1 MSFYEYI
8 QTFKD
13 DKTPLGELAIW
24 IKEDDSFPKQEKL
37 TENILSYFHQ
47 MSNIDH
53 EIEDTKIVGDSCP
66 HLHKILILFTKSYL
80 LKRSQTMIVIN
91 KYGNELVIDIK

>member
-1 MSFYEYI
+1 MKLS
-8 QTFKD
+8 
-13 DKTPLGELAIW
+13 AI
-24 IKEDDSFPKQEKL
+24 FML
-37 TENILSYFHQ
+37 MLN
-47 MSNIDH
+47 NDH

-66 HLHKILILFTKSYL
+66 HLYEILILFTKSYL

>member
-1 MSFYEYI
+1 M
-8 QTFKD
+8 
-13 DKTPLGELAIW
+13 L
-24 IKEDDSFPKQEKL
+24 
-37 TENILSYFHQ
+37 N
-47 MSNIDH
+47 NDH

-66 HLHKILILFTKSYL
+66 HLHEILMLFTKSYL

>member
-1 MSFYEYI
+1 M
-8 QTFKD
+8 
-13 DKTPLGELAIW
+13 L
-24 IKEDDSFPKQEKL
+24 
-37 TENILSYFHQ
+37 N
-47 MSNIDH
+47 NDH

-66 HLHKILILFTKSYL
+66 HLHEILTLLQSLL